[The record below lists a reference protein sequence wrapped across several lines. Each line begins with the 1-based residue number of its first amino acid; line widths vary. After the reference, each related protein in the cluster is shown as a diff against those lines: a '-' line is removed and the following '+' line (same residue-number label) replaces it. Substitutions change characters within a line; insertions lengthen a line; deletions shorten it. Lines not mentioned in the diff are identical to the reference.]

1 MSRRIA
7 PPSVQLGLVLLS
19 VGPFAFTV
27 CAPADGAR
35 DPASGEAA
43 RLDAHNTLS
52 PQEEAEG
59 WMLLFDGVSTD
70 GWRGYNMDHFPEEG
84 WDIQDGNLVVFAS
97 DGSEEGLGGDIV
109 TEAMFDDFELV
120 FDFVVS
126 PVGNSGVFYRVREMP
141 EKAMWEM
148 APEFQVLDDTAYIEM
163 GTMDMHKHL
172 TGDNYDLHASRV
184 TASRPIGEWNTARI
198 VVDGDRV
205 EHWLNG
211 ELTVEYELY
220 SQEWE
225 ELVAG
230 SKFDPAIY
238 ARAPQGHIG
247 IQDHG
252 HEIRYRN
259 IKIRPLNQERVS
271 LFNGQ
276 DLDGWTVHGTER
288 WYVEEGELVCESG
301 PEAQYGYLATV
312 AEYDD
317 FELTLEF
324 KQEAD
329 GNSGVFFRSHLD
341 GTTVSGWQA
350 EVAPPGLWS
359 GGIYE
364 SYGRGWLIQ
373 PPPEKDDA
381 LRMGEWNRMRIRVV
395 GPTVI
400 TWVNGVKMVELTDEI
415 IGEATGH
422 IALQIHDGGGIK
434 VRWRNLHVVE
444 L

>member
-1 MSRRIA
+1 MSRRIT
-7 PPSVQLGLVLLS
+7 PSGITPGLVALTL
-19 VGPFAFTV
+19 VPLALCG
-27 CAPADGAR
+27 CAPAEDAR
-35 DPASGEAA
+35 DPAAGEVALPGA
-43 RLDAHNTLS
+43 YNTLS
-52 PQEEAEG
+52 PEEEADG

-84 WDIQDGNLVVFAS
+84 WAIQDGNLVVFAS

-126 PVGNSGVFYRVREMP
+126 PVGNSGVFYRVAEMP

-184 TASRPIGEWNTARI
+184 TASRPIGDWNTARI
-198 VVDGDRV
+198 VVDGNRV

-211 ELTVEYELY
+211 ELTVEYEFY
-220 SQEWE
+220 SDEWE
-225 ELVAG
+225 TLVAG

-238 ARAPQGHIG
+238 ARARRGHIG

-259 IKIRPLNQERVS
+259 IKVRPLGQDRVS
-271 LFNGQ
+271 LFNGR
-276 DLDGWTVHGTER
+276 DLEGWTVHGTER
-288 WYVEEGELVCESG
+288 WYVEDGDLVGESG
-301 PEAQYGYLATV
+301 PEAQYGYLATT
-312 AEYDD
+312 AEYGD

-324 KQEAD
+324 RQEANGD
-329 GNSGVFFRSHLD
+329 SGVFFRSHVE

-364 SYGRGWLIQ
+364 SYGRGWLVQ
-373 PPPEKDDA
+373 PPPEKDGA
-381 LRMGEWNRMRIRVV
+381 LRMGEWNQMRIRAV
-395 GPTVI
+395 GPTVT
-400 TWVNGVKMVELTDEI
+400 TWINGEKMVELSDDA
-415 IGEATGH
+415 IGAATGH

-434 VRWRNLHVVE
+434 VRWRNLRIVE